1 MNDRY
6 LVMTRLRSSMNDR
19 YLVMTRLRR
28 AYAGYQIS
36 RPLPEMQKSP
46 SRLSC

>member
-19 YLVMTRLRR
+19 YLVMTRL
-28 AYAGYQIS
+28 QVS